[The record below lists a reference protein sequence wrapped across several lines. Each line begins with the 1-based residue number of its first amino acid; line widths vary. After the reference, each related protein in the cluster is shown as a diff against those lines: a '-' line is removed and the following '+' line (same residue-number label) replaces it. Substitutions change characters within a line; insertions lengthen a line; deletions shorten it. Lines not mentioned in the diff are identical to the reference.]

1 MSLTQKIILQILIN
15 KLKMKKILLV
25 LGLVAL
31 VSCNKEIVTPNNPQN
46 EICNCGLIVSDNVSD
61 YSVTIRNSC
70 TDNLKTF
77 YLLPGD
83 WMNAYVGDN
92 YCITNVTGW

>member
-1 MSLTQKIILQILIN
+1 
-15 KLKMKKILLV
+15 MKKLVLV

-31 VSCNKEIVTPNNPQN
+31 TVSCNKEIVTPNNPQN